1 MSFTR
6 YAAIAFASCLAPVTV
21 LADKHELPKEVVC
34 ATVEVHACVLYE
46 PCEELHPGDM
56 NTPDMWRVDLDDKKI
71 TARRADGTYATVDIK
86 SQTETDALVILQG
99 VQKVGERLKAGAG
112 WSMAI
117 SRGTGRMAISIATD
131 ETSYSLLGNC
141 HAL

>member
-1 MSFTR
+1 MNIKR
-6 YAAIAFASCLAPVTV
+6 YTAIALTLCAATTTTT
-21 LADKHELPKEVVC
+21 ADDKLPKEVVC

-46 PCEELHPGDM
+46 PCEKLHPGDM

-71 TARRADGTYATVDIK
+71 TARRADGTYTTVAIK
-86 SQTETDALVILQG
+86 SQTKTDALVILQG
-99 VQKVGERLKAGAG
+99 VQEVGERLKAGAG

-117 SRGTGRMAISIATD
+117 SRATGRMAISIATD
-131 ETSYSLLGNC
+131 ETSYSVLGNC

>member
-1 MSFTR
+1 MSISR
-6 YAAIAFASCLAPVTV
+6 YAAIALSLCAVSTAA
-21 LADKHELPKEVVC
+21 LADDEKLPKEVVC
-34 ATVEVHACVLYE
+34 ATVEIHACVLYE
-46 PCEELHPGDM
+46 PCEKLHPGDM

-71 TARRADGTYATVDIK
+71 TARRTDGTYSSVDIV
-86 SQTETDALVILQG
+86 SQTKTDALVILQG

-117 SRGTGRMAISIATD
+117 SRATGRMAVSIATD
-131 ETSYSLLGNC
+131 ETSYSVLGNC